1 MNLLEA
7 LNNENSDELQ
17 KRIRLL
23 DVSARDCPGRKD
35 DRVEYLRSYLLSKIG
50 RAHV

>member
-1 MNLLEA
+1 MDLLEA

-23 DVSARDCPGRKD
+23 DVSPRDCPKRKG
-35 DRVEYLRSYLLSKIG
+35 DRVEYLRSYLSLRG
-50 RAHV
+50 